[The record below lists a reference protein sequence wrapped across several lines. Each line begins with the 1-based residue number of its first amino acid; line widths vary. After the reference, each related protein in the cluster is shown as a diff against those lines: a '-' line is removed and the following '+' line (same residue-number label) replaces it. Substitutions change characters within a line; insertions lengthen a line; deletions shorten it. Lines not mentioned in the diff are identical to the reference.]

1 MNMKIYTI
9 TDEYGFWCP
18 AGRNLFFMIP
28 KLSFID
34 IKDEPELATDYFLID
49 EPKDENIL
57 SDHVFVE
64 MMKIS
69 KRKLYIPISEKN
81 QSKITTFISKLVIG
95 DLPTYLHFHGRFVTG
110 KSMTCPTVEL
120 IDEITIGVDN
130 PELHRDMLLKTLQSE
145 PSLSTYSPIRPL
157 DSYDDYEEILDRS
170 LIQSQFKLPINSIH
184 GISHWKQVEAIG
196 HRLSASTKADK
207 VVVSYFAYLHDSK
220 RQNED
225 EDLGHGET
233 ASIYCEQLYK
243 QGILKITENQLSQLL
258 YACKFHSDSK
268 AKTDDMTIATCWD
281 ADRLDL
287 NRIGITPDSDFLYT
301 NKGKS
306 TAFELGKNK

>member
-18 AGRNLFFMIP
+18 AGKNLFFKFP

-34 IKDEPELATDYFLID
+34 IKSEFQLPTDYFLID
-49 EPKDENIL
+49 ERNSKNIL
-57 SDHVFVE
+57 SDHVFIE
-64 MMKIS
+64 MIKVSKKKI
-69 KRKLYIPISEKN
+69 YIPISENN
-81 QSKITTFISKLVIG
+81 QPKITTFISKLVIG

-243 QGILKITENQLSQLL
+243 QGVLKVTENQLSQLL
-258 YACKFHSDSK
+258 YACKFHSDNK

-287 NRIGITPDSDFLYT
+287 NRIGITPDPFFLHT
-301 NKGKS
+301 NEGKRLVHKQV
-306 TAFELGKNK
+306 ENE